1 MDFRGHVAQ
10 DVSRFHLAFAV
21 KKRSSNHSLPQLI
34 VHAICSVSWVD
45 LCYKERLHGNASL
58 LVKEDGDYWVW
69 GSIDEVR
76 PQGRGGLKTTAL
88 IGR

>member
-1 MDFRGHVAQ
+1 MGGFVFQRE
-10 DVSRFHLAFAV
+10 
-21 KKRSSNHSLPQLI
+21 I
-34 VHAICSVSWVD
+34 
-45 LCYKERLHGNASL
+45 GNASL
-58 LVKEDGDYWVW
+58 LVREDGDCWVW

>member
-1 MDFRGHVAQ
+1 V
-10 DVSRFHLAFAV
+10 
-21 KKRSSNHSLPQLI
+21 LPPGIRRQKAIIQPLLTTLI
-34 VHAICSVSWVD
+34 VHASCSVSWVD
-45 LCYKERLHGNASL
+45 LCSKERLHGNASL
-58 LVKEDGDYWVW
+58 LVREDGDYLVW